1 MVTAPTPPTQRTTLM
16 LALLA
21 FAQFIVAVD
30 YNIVF
35 VALPDIGSALG
46 FTAQSLQWVVSA
58 YAVAF
63 GGFLLFGGRAVDR
76 LGARR
81 ILILGLVIFGLAC
94 LLGGFAQSPALL
106 VAARAV
112 QGFGAALLTPATLTL
127 INTRFAEGRE
137 RNKALA
143 VWGACGSGGLAA
155 GALLGGVLTQSW
167 GWEWVLF
174 ILVPLALLAA
184 AVAPGALAPDQRPS
198 GDRGGF
204 DALGAILATT
214 GSSLLVLGLVSGP
227 EAGWGSLRGAG
238 SIVVGVVILTV
249 FVLFE
254 NRTGSPL
261 VPMRLFGNRSLVTA
275 MLVILVFQ
283 SALGGSYYL
292 FTNYLQGVL
301 GYDALE
307 AGLAFVP
314 LTVISMAA
322 SLKLAG
328 ALLAKWGARAT
339 LFTGMFINGV
349 GMVALALAMST
360 HASFGSLVPGLII
373 WGVGGGV
380 TFPAMF
386 ACAAS
391 GVAPQEAGIAS
402 ALATTSQQIGGA
414 SGLALLVA
422 LATAGLAGDAGAA
435 PAVADVADGLRTA
448 MWVGGAASM
457 AGGLLAVTLRKPQI
471 SAAPHAAD
479 ASVERGDEV
488 SGISV

>member
-1 MVTAPTPPTQRTTLM
+1 MVDTTLKTRQRSGLM

-21 FAQFIVAVD
+21 FAQFVVAVD

-35 VALPDIGSALG
+35 VALPDIGDALG
-46 FTAQSLQWVVSA
+46 FTAQSLQWVISA

-63 GGFLLFGGRAVDR
+63 GGFLLFGGRLVDR

-81 ILILGLVIFGLAC
+81 IFVLGLSLFGLAC
-94 LLGGFAQSPALL
+94 LLGGFAQNPAVLIT
-106 VAARAV
+106 ARAV
-112 QGFGAALLTPATLTL
+112 QGLGAALLSPATLTL
-127 INTRFAEGRE
+127 INTRFTEGPP

-155 GALLGGVLTQSW
+155 GALLGGVLTQAW

-184 AVAPGALAPDQRPS
+184 VLAPVVLASDPRSATQQGSFDAAGAL
-198 GDRGGF
+198 
-204 DALGAILATT
+204 LATL

-227 EAGWGSLRGAG
+227 ETGWGSLRGAG
-238 SIVVGVVILTV
+238 SIAVGVALLAALT
-249 FVLFE
+249 FVE
-254 NRTGSPL
+254 SKVRSPL
-261 VPMRLFGNRSLVTA
+261 VPLRLFRNRSLVTA
-275 MLVILVFQ
+275 ILIILVFQ
-283 SALGGSYYL
+283 SALGGAYYI

-301 GYDALE
+301 SYEALE

-328 ALLAKWGARAT
+328 VLLAKWGPRAT
-339 LFTGMFINGV
+339 LFLGMLTNGAGMIVLAVPMATG
-349 GMVALALAMST
+349 T
-360 HASFGSLVPGLII
+360 SFWALVPGLVI

-391 GVAPQEAGIAS
+391 GVAPQEAGAAS
-402 ALATTSQQIGGA
+402 ALATAAQQIGGA
-414 SGLALLVA
+414 AGLALLVA
-422 LATAGLAGDAGAA
+422 VATAGLSTGSGAA
-435 PAVADVADGLRTA
+435 SAVADTADGLRTA
-448 MWVGGAASM
+448 MWIGGAASVL
-457 AGGLLAVTLRKPQI
+457 GGLFAFTLNKPATAQQEG
-471 SAAPHAAD
+471 
-479 ASVERGDEV
+479 SVELSQERNEGSSLV
-488 SGISV
+488 P